1 MEVRLYDGKDSMFT
15 IFEDDR
21 IDPNPSRTSTII
33 TFFWL
38 EINHSIN

>member
-21 IDPNPSRTSTII
+21 INPNPSGTSTIV
-33 TFFWL
+33 FFL
-38 EINHSIN
+38 ARDKSLN